1 MKNNTNIEK
10 KSEKTANENNSK
22 EALKGLLENRCIIDM
37 ESYHKLNG
45 IKINIKKFDDEFCEI
60 TIKKEKKNHNK
71 KTKTDESNP

>member
-37 ESYHKLNG
+37 EMYHKLNG
-45 IKINIKKFDDEFCEI
+45 IKINIEKFDDEFCEI
-60 TIKKEKKNHNK
+60 TIKKQK
-71 KTKTDESNP
+71 